1 MQTLAP
7 RYHPSQ
13 FLRLLYLGLLCCIF
27 PIGIF
32 ASLALSQVFTLGLPR
47 YDFILILCLGLQVY
61 MVASKLESPRELLV
75 ICTFHILGLAL
86 ELYKTGAGSWTY
98 PEFAFSKVGG
108 VGSSVPLYSGFMYAS
123 VASFICQAW
132 RRFDLKVRGWPRGE
146 IITLLGLG
154 IYLNFFTHHFWMDFR
169 WFLMGAVGVLLWR
182 SSVKLRV
189 GTQDYRVPLTLT
201 FVVMGLCIWGA
212 ENITTFFGAWQYPD
226 QQAGWRPVG
235 TSKISSWFLLF
246 IVSFMVVAGLKKLEG
261 RTLEGRGKS
270 TLEEF

>member
-32 ASLALSQVFTLGLPR
+32 ISLALSHVFTLGLPR
-47 YDFILILCLGLQVY
+47 YDFILVLCLALQVY

-75 ICTFHILGLAL
+75 ICVFHVLGLAL
-86 ELYKTGAGSWTY
+86 ELYKTGAGSWAY
-98 PEFAFSKVGG
+98 PEFAYSKVGG
-108 VGSSVPLYSGFMYAS
+108 VAGTVPLYSGFMYAS

-132 RRFDLKVRGWPRGE
+132 QRFDLKVRGWPRGE

-154 IYLNFFTHHFWMDFR
+154 IYLNFFTHHFLPDFR
-169 WFLMGAVGVLLWR
+169 WILMGAVGLLLWR
-182 SSVKLRV
+182 SSVRLSI
-189 GTQDYRVPLTLT
+189 GSQEYRIPITLS

-212 ENITTFFGAWQYPD
+212 ENITTFLGAWQYPD
-226 QQAGWRPVG
+226 QQQGWKPVG
-235 TSKISSWFLLF
+235 TGKISSWFLLF
-246 IVSFMVVAGLKKLEG
+246 IVSFMVVAGLKKLEAKG
-261 RTLEGRGKS
+261 RGRLEG
-270 TLEEF
+270 F